1 MFDKKLKEVEDTM
14 KSDRQPTFL
23 PPASNARRHRLI
35 LMLSEEEYTALARA
49 GDLLKRTPTDIV
61 RYAFE
66 TLVLP
71 GIMHET
77 AYLATD
83 TTRPP
88 VVAQPR
94 RTRPKRTPD
103 VPPVNVADARPV
115 PSERADWAIPS
126 PAILS
131 EDEATATDS
140 PKTLD
145 QLMDR
150 DDSNPISR

>member
-1 MFDKKLKEVEDTM
+1 VFDKKLKEVEDTM

-49 GDLLKRTPTDIV
+49 GDLLERTPTDIV

-71 GIMHET
+71 GIMRET

-94 RTRPKRTPD
+94 RTRPKRTPTTPLPNASDTPHD
-103 VPPVNVADARPV
+103 VLETVDRVPIAQTVLPDHRVADTTS
-115 PSERADWAIPS
+115 PSTP
-126 PAILS
+126 
-131 EDEATATDS
+131 
-140 PKTLD
+140 D
-145 QLMDR
+145 QLIDR
-150 DDSNPISR
+150 KDLDTISR